1 MVDNKLYLEIKTL
14 LLKHRMSETQIAKL
28 IGMEQA
34 NFNRKLNAGTLRYS
48 EVEKLL
54 NSLGYEIKWEKINNN
69 AL

>member
-1 MVDNKLYLEIKTL
+1 
-14 LLKHRMSETQIAKL
+14 MSETQIAKL

-54 NSLGYEIKWEKINNN
+54 NSLGYEIKWEKTNNN